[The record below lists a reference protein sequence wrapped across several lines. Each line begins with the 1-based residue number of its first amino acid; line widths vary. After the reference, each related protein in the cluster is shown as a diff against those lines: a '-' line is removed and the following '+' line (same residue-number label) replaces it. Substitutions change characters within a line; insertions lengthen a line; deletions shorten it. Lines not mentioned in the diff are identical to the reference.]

1 MDFRKSFELL
11 TLLGGAVL
19 IVVLGA
25 VTIIWTINKAD
36 QQSYDSLDNFYG
48 YLERSEKISQQQSD
62 VARLQKMDDEDL
74 ETIAAAAAK
83 EIKQRRKHAYSS
95 TSPSLSSRS
104 PPASGQRFASSK
116 RWTDRQRGDSFARA
130 AKVQGLK
137 SRAAFKLLQ
146 INDKYRLFKPGM
158 TVVDLGFAPGSW
170 SQVAIDMTKPRGRV
184 LGIDLIPVQPPKG
197 VSTIQGDFLSPD
209 VQAEIKSFLRDPD
222 RGRLRRPLMFDVPSD
237 GSTDGLL
244 EDAEGGYVEREAHIA
259 ASEEGESGQES
270 EQEQEH
276 LDKTVDVVLSD
287 MSEPWDPL
295 DGLYKRSISNPYYRL
310 MNTSGNAF
318 RDHAGSMD
326 LCRAAL
332 QFSYDTLKV
341 GGHFVCKFYQGV
353 EDKALEK
360 SLRAMF
366 HKVHREKPDSSRS
379 ESKEAYF
386 VGIKRMAKVDKNA
399 VFADG

>member
-1 MDFRKSFELL
+1 MQRCNPRL
-11 TLLGGAVL
+11 TLRSCAGAQAHFTRSCL
-19 IVVLGA
+19 P
-25 VTIIWTINKAD
+25 WTD
-36 QQSYDSLDNFYG
+36 CTWSLAG
-48 YLERSEKISQQQSD
+48 PTSS
-62 VARLQKMDDEDL
+62 A
-74 ETIAAAAAK
+74 
-83 EIKQRRKHAYSS
+83 S
-95 TSPSLSSRS
+95 TSHSRSSRS
-104 PPASGQRFASSK
+104 PAATGQRFASSK

-146 INDKYRLFKPGM
+146 INDRYRLFKPGM
-158 TVVDLGFAPGSW
+158 TIIDLGFAPGSW
-170 SQVAIDMTKPRGRV
+170 SQVAIDMTQPRGRV

-222 RGRLRRPLMFDVPSD
+222 RGRLRRPLMFDVQPD

-259 ASEEGESGQES
+259 AAEEGESQAEN

-287 MSEPWDPL
+287 M
-295 DGLYKRSISNPYYRL
+295 L

-332 QFSYDTLKV
+332 QFSYETLKV

-360 SLRAMF
+360 SLKAMF

-386 VGIKRMAKVDKNA
+386 VGIKRLAKVDKNA